1 MAPPPLPPASRQ
13 PGAPTPATS
22 ASSARIPASNTSSNS
37 KSRPSSMIIPSQQRQ
52 QTPTSSPRPRSSSIL
67 STADSAAS
75 TSPSNPSSPRAPRTS
90 SSALPSSSS
99 YRSFLGPSK
108 SNDRLAPSSPSQQR
122 SSSMAGSSS
131 NAAGLIGHDPH
142 LTPTPSSRKQS
153 LSSSSS
159 MTSIASAA
167 SGGSSSSANR
177 GPRLGAS
184 DYRYSLGPA
193 PVRFPKEAGGSRR
206 GSGIA
211 DVGPALLSASPTT
224 SSASAVKRQRTPSP
238 RASRSRATSSNSHLN
253 EPTSADQ
260 AAAEYPDEDDQE
272 ITPRPTRP
280 HSRLALTSTTGATGG
295 SKSDANTPGSSS
307 LLDVDKRFSTRTSS
321 SATLRGNYAAGSGG
335 HDQGAILGSSVASSS
350 SAHLQ
355 RPGMPPRPSSKVLT
369 TFPFPHPTTPRGT
382 TDEEGRTLPNLLG
395 FSWVSKLFGGSGT
408 GGQDKEGGETAA
420 AAATRVH
427 EQQEGERR
435 GLLTSQQEAQLTQ
448 TSGPSPRTSR
458 AAVNY
463 GAVPSPSPRP
473 RSDYQQRGAQYAATA
488 SVASQQPRRNP
499 SLSSLTTSEPDPSD
513 PYGYR
518 RLAGPDL
525 LPTYHAEHVNPRRRK
540 RELQRRWEKRRKVWM
555 VVGAVLL
562 FCGLLFVG
570 AKALDTM
577 RSGGESGEGGDGSG
591 GGGPP
596 QEGERGHDSDSGG
609 EKDGSGMSSL
619 IAKLSTPQGGE
630 STDERSRVSMGIV

>member
-1 MAPPPLPPASRQ
+1 M
-13 PGAPTPATS
+13 
-22 ASSARIPASNTSSNS
+22 
-37 KSRPSSMIIPSQQRQ
+37 
-52 QTPTSSPRPRSSSIL
+52 SSPRPRSSSIL
-67 STADSAAS
+67 SIADSAAS
-75 TSPSNPSSPRAPRTS
+75 TSPSNSSSPRATRAS
-90 SSALPSSSS
+90 SSALPGGSS
-99 YRSFLGPSK
+99 YRNFLGS
-108 SNDRLAPSSPSQQR
+108 SRSTERLAPSSPSHQR
-122 SSSMAGSSS
+122 PYSMAGSGPSSSSSS
-131 NAAGLIGHDPH
+131 NATLTGHDPH

-167 SGGSSSSANR
+167 SGGSSSSASR

-211 DVGPALLSASPTT
+211 DVGPALLSASPTAP
-224 SSASAVKRQRTPSP
+224 SASAARRQRTPSP
-238 RASRSRATSSNSHLN
+238 RASRSRTTSSSSQLI
-253 EPTSADQ
+253 ESSVAGQ
-260 AAAEYPDEDDQE
+260 GGAEYGEEEEDQE
-272 ITPRPTRP
+272 VTPRPTRP
-280 HSRLALTSTTGATGG
+280 HSRLAPTSTTGAAGG
-295 SKSDANTPGSSS
+295 VKSDTDTPGNPS
-307 LLDVDKRFSTRTSS
+307 LLDIDKRFSTRTSS
-321 SATLRGNYAAGSGG
+321 SATLRGNYASASGG
-335 HDQGAILGSSVASSS
+335 HEHGAMLGSSAASSS
-350 SAHLQ
+350 SSTHLQ

-395 FSWVSKLFGGSGT
+395 FSWVSKIFGTSGAS
-408 GGQDKEGGETAA
+408 GQDKEGGE
-420 AAATRVH
+420 AATRAA

-435 GLLTSQQEAQLTQ
+435 GLLASQQDQQQQAQV
-448 TSGPSPRTSR
+448 SGPLPRSSR
-458 AAVNY
+458 VVASY
-463 GAVPSPSPRP
+463 GAVPSASPRP
-473 RSDYQQRGAQYAATA
+473 RSDYQQHGAQYAAAAAGA
-488 SVASQQPRRNP
+488 SGASQQPRRNP

-540 RELQRRWEKRRKVWM
+540 RELQRRWEKRRKIWM

-577 RSGGESGEGGDGSG
+577 RSGSGGESEEGGDGGGGGG

-596 QEGERGHDSDSGG
+596 GDGGGERGGDQRGG
-609 EKDGSGMSSL
+609 EDGGVLGSLASSVAAL
-619 IAKLSTPQGGE
+619 HSTRAMV
-630 STDERSRVSMGIV
+630 ERSSGAITVGWQPPEHAR

>member
-1 MAPPPLPPASRQ
+1 M
-13 PGAPTPATS
+13 
-22 ASSARIPASNTSSNS
+22 
-37 KSRPSSMIIPSQQRQ
+37 
-52 QTPTSSPRPRSSSIL
+52 SSPRPRSSSIL

-75 TSPSNPSSPRAPRTS
+75 TSPSNSSSPRATRSS

-99 YRSFLGPSK
+99 YRNFLGATR

-122 SSSMAGSSS
+122 PYSMAAGGSSS
-131 NAAGLIGHDPH
+131 SSSGNAAGLTGHDPH

-159 MTSIASAA
+159 MTSLASAA
-167 SGGSSSSANR
+167 SGGSSTSANR

-206 GSGIA
+206 GSGVA
-211 DVGPALLSASPTT
+211 DAGSALLPASPTA
-224 SSASAVKRQRTPSP
+224 SSASAARRQRTPSP
-238 RASRSRATSSNSHLN
+238 RASRSRTTSSNSYLDDS
-253 EPTSADQ
+253 TSASQ
-260 AAAEYPDEDDQE
+260 GVAAEYGEEEEDQE

-280 HSRLALTSTTGATGG
+280 HSRLALTSTSGATGG
-295 SKSDANTPGSSS
+295 GKSGTNTPGNSS
-307 LLDVDKRFSTRTSS
+307 LLDIDKRFSTRTSS
-321 SATLRGNYAAGSGG
+321 SATLRGNYSASSGG
-335 HDQGAILGSSVASSS
+335 HDQGAAFGSSAASSS

-355 RPGMPPRPSSKVLT
+355 RPGMPSRPSSKVLT

-395 FSWVSKLFGGSGT
+395 FSWVSKLFGASGA
-408 GGQDKEGGETAA
+408 GGQDKEGGEAA
-420 AAATRVH
+420 AAATRLL

-435 GLLTSQQEAQLTQ
+435 GLLTSQQDQQQAQTS
-448 TSGPSPRTSR
+448 SGPSPRTSR
-458 AAVNY
+458 AAPNY

-473 RSDYQQRGAQYAATA
+473 RSDYQQRGGQSAATTPI
-488 SVASQQPRRNP
+488 ASQQPRRNP

-555 VVGAVLL
+555 AVGAVLL

-570 AKALDTM
+570 AKALDTI
-577 RSGGESGEGGDGSG
+577 RSGGENEEGGDGGGDVGPPG
-591 GGGPP
+591 GGEGRPEGG
-596 QEGERGHDSDSGG
+596 QGGEGEDGG
-609 EKDGSGMSSL
+609 ALGSL
-619 IAKLSTPQGGE
+619 IASVAGPYSTRA
-630 STDERSRVSMGIV
+630 TAERSRVTIPIT